1 MYRMDVAKTP
11 QRGALYAEK
20 FTVLIEVERF
30 DWQNCN
36 SPVQG

>member
-1 MYRMDVAKTP
+1 MYRTDVAKTP
-11 QRGALYAEK
+11 QREALYAEK

-36 SPVQG
+36 SPDQG